1 MNKDQVKGAAKQGAG
16 KVQEAAGKAVGSSR
30 QEAKGLNKQVE
41 GATQKSYG
49 DVKENVKDTLKG
61 R

>member
-1 MNKDQVKGAAKQGAG
+1 MNKDQVKGSIKKNAG
-16 KVQEAAGKAVGSSR
+16 KAQAAVGKAVGSSS
-30 QEAKGLNKQVE
+30 QEAKGLGKQIE

-49 DVKENVKDTLKG
+49 DARENVKDVLKG